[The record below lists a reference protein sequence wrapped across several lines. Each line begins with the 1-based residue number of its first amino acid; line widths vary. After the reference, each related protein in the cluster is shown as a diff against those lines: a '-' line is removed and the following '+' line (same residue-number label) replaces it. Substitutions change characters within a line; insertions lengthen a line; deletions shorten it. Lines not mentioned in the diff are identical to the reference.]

1 MTGRFGLFEAVSEAV
16 GTFTQ
21 LSWTV
26 DSFISSRRLL
36 DVFLKF
42 AEMPNRRPINSSQ
55 NKTDHLKP
63 SEAFSR
69 VQTIKILSDG

>member
-26 DSFISSRRLL
+26 DSFTSFRRLL

-42 AEMPNRRPINSSQ
+42 IEMPDRRPTNCSQ
-55 NKTDHLKP
+55 NKTGYF
-63 SEAFSR
+63 EALWDVFYS
-69 VQTIKILSDG
+69 SDDKDTV